1 MRISFPREA
10 QLLSWLSAGLLCIAL
25 GVIAWLTLRV
35 RALRDQRDT
44 AELQRAD
51 LAQRTAQLEANV
63 VLLEAADANRKDLVR
78 QLDEAQKLEAVG
90 QLAGGIAHD
99 FNNLLTAIHG
109 NAEILR
115 MHAGLEELRD
125 EVDEILR
132 AGRRGAELV
141 RQLLSF
147 ARRSP
152 GQIVPIDLHQTIEDS
167 ISLLRRA
174 TSPRIFVHV
183 QLEDESPIIEADP
196 ATLENA
202 LLNLGLNA
210 RDAMPEGGHLTFRT
224 KQFDHVAEALPPL
237 GAPADLPPGAWVRL
251 TVEDTGTGMDDEV
264 KQHLFEPFFTTKAPG
279 KGTGL
284 GLASVYGTIQLL
296 GGRIVVD
303 SIVDRGTV
311 FSLWIPLTEKEAQA
325 PAEAPDPNEV
335 RRRAGHILL
344 VDDDDAVRNV
354 GKKLLVELG
363 CTVST
368 AVDGLEALDFYQEHR
383 RDIDLVVLD
392 MQMPNLDGQGT
403 FRELRRINPKVR
415 VLLVSGM
422 AGREEAERCLRD
434 GALDVLAKP
443 FQLEDLSRA
452 IARYGRLQRSPNAS
466 S

>member
-1 MRISFPREA
+1 M
-10 QLLSWLSAGLLCIAL
+10 LSWLSLGLLCVAL
-25 GVIAWLTLRV
+25 ALVARLVLRLRAARTV
-35 RALRDQRDT
+35 REAAEQRH
-44 AELQRAD
+44 AELEQRC
-51 LAQRTAQLEANV
+51 LQLEESV
-63 VLLEAADANRKDLVR
+63 VLLEAADSQRKDLER
-78 QLDEAQKLEAVG
+78 QLDQAQKLEAVG

-99 FNNLLTAIHG
+99 FNNLLTAILG

-115 MHAGLEELRD
+115 MHASLGELRE

-141 RQLLSF
+141 RQMLSF

-174 TSPRIFVHV
+174 CSPRIFVHV

-210 RDAMPEGGHLTFRT
+210 RDAMPDGGHLTLKT
-224 KQFDHVAEALPPL
+224 KQFEVTTGGMIPV
-237 GAPADLPPGAWVRL
+237 GAPPDLAPGAWVRL
-251 TVEDTGTGMDDEV
+251 TVEDTGTGMEDEV
-264 KQHLFEPFFTTKAPG
+264 KAHLFEPFFTTKAPG

-303 SIVDRGTV
+303 SVVGRGTV
-311 FSLWIPLTEKEAQA
+311 FNLWIPLTDKEAQVQEA
-325 PAEAPDPNEV
+325 APDPNEV

-368 AVDGLEALDFYQEHR
+368 AVDGLDALDFYQEHR

-403 FRELRRINPKVR
+403 FRELRRMNPKVR

-422 AGREEAERCLRD
+422 AGREEAERCLGD

-443 FQLEDLSRA
+443 FRLEDLSRA
-452 IARYGRLQRSPNAS
+452 IARYGRLQRSPNATN
-466 S
+466 

>member
-1 MRISFPREA
+1 
-10 QLLSWLSAGLLCIAL
+10 LLGWLAVAHLCIAV
-25 GVIAWLTLRV
+25 GVIAWLLV
-35 RALRDQRDT
+35 RARRDRREREELARRQ
-44 AELQRAD
+44 AELDAQVLQLQATVTVLERAD
-51 LAQRTAQLEANV
+51 AQREDLE
-63 VLLEAADANRKDLVR
+63 R
-78 QLDEAQKLEAVG
+78 QLGEAQKLEAIG
-90 QLAGGIAHD
+90 QLAGGVAHD
-99 FNNLLTAIHG
+99 FNNLLTAILG
-109 NAEILR
+109 NAELLR
-115 MHAGLEELRD
+115 MHAGMDELRD

-167 ISLLRRA
+167 LSLLRRA

-183 QLEDESPIIEADP
+183 AFEDESPIIEADP

-210 RDAMPEGGHLTFRT
+210 RDAMPEGGHLTFST
-224 KQFDHVAEALPPL
+224 KQFEHVADR
-237 GAPADLPPGAWVRL
+237 APPPGAPPDLPHGSWVRL
-251 TVEDTGTGMDDEV
+251 VVEDTGSGMDDEV
-264 KQHLFEPFFTTKAPG
+264 KAHLFEPFFTTKPPG

-303 SIVDRGTV
+303 SSVDRGTT
-311 FSLWIPLTEKEAQA
+311 FNLWIPLTEKDPHPLE
-325 PAEAPDPNEV
+325 ETPDPNEV

-368 AVDGLEALDFYQEHR
+368 AVDGLDALDFYEEHR

-403 FRELRRINPKVR
+403 FRELRRMNPKVR

-422 AGREEAERCLRD
+422 AGREEAERCLDD

-443 FQLEDLSRA
+443 FRLEDLSRA
-452 IARYGRLQRSPNAS
+452 IARYGRLQRSPNAT
-466 S
+466 

>member
-1 MRISFPREA
+1 MLA
-10 QLLSWLSAGLLCIAL
+10 WL
-25 GVIAWLTLRV
+25 GVAVLAFVCAWLVLRLVVTTRERDAALADKAGIIERKKQLDATV
-35 RALRDQRDT
+35 RAL
-44 AELQRAD
+44 ESSN
-51 LAQRTAQLEANV
+51 AQRHVLEQQLA
-63 VLLEAADANRKDLVR
+63 
-78 QLDEAQKLEAVG
+78 EAQKLEAVG

-99 FNNLLTAIHG
+99 FNNLLTAILG
-109 NAEILR
+109 NAEIVR
-115 MHAGLEELRD
+115 MNTGLGELRE

-132 AGRRGAELV
+132 AGRRGSELV

-174 TSPRIFVHV
+174 TSPKIFVHV
-183 QLEDESPIIEADP
+183 QFEDESPIIEADP

-210 RDAMPEGGHLTFRT
+210 RDAMPDGGHLTFRT
-224 KQFDHVAEALPPL
+224 KQFSYLPEGL
-237 GAPADLPPGAWVRL
+237 TPPGAPPDLPHGDWVRL
-251 TVEDTGTGMDDEV
+251 TVEDSGTGMEDEV
-264 KQHLFEPFFTTKAPG
+264 KAHLFEPFFTTKAPG

-284 GLASVYGTIQLL
+284 GLASVYGTVQTL
-296 GGRIVVD
+296 GGRISVESSVG
-303 SIVDRGTV
+303 RGTT
-311 FSLWIPLTEKEAQA
+311 FHLWIPLTDKEAV
-325 PAEAPDPNEV
+325 PVEEAPDPNEV

-354 GKKLLVELG
+354 AKKLLVELG

-403 FRELRRINPKVR
+403 FRELRRMNPKVR

-422 AGREEAERCLRD
+422 AGREEAERCLSD

-443 FQLEDLSRA
+443 FRLEDLSRA
-452 IARYGRLQRSPNAS
+452 IARYGRLQRSPNAG
-466 S
+466 

>member
-1 MRISFPREA
+1 MLA
-10 QLLSWLSAGLLCIAL
+10 WL
-25 GVIAWLTLRV
+25 GVAVLV
-35 RALRDQRDT
+35 VVCAL
-44 AELQRAD
+44 
-51 LAQRTAQLEANV
+51 LAQRLVVTRRERDAALADKAGIIERKKELDATVKALESSNAQRHVLEQ
-63 VLLEAADANRKDLVR
+63 
-78 QLDEAQKLEAVG
+78 QLAEAQKLEAVG

-99 FNNLLTAIHG
+99 FNNLLTAILG
-109 NAEILR
+109 NAEIVR
-115 MHAGLEELRD
+115 MNTGLGELRE

-132 AGRRGAELV
+132 AGRRGSELV

-152 GQIVPIDLHQTIEDS
+152 GQIVPIDLHQTIDDS

-174 TSPRIFVHV
+174 TSPKIFVHV

-210 RDAMPEGGHLTFRT
+210 RDAMPDGGHLTFRT
-224 KQFDHVAEALPPL
+224 KQFSYLPDGL
-237 GAPADLPPGAWVRL
+237 APPSAPPDLPHGDWVRL
-251 TVEDTGTGMDDEV
+251 TVEDSGTGMDDEV
-264 KQHLFEPFFTTKAPG
+264 KAHLFEPFFTTKAPG

-284 GLASVYGTIQLL
+284 GLASVYGTVQTL
-296 GGRIVVD
+296 GGRINVESAVG
-303 SIVDRGTV
+303 RGTT
-311 FSLWIPLTEKEAQA
+311 FHLWIPLTDKEAVA
-325 PAEAPDPNEV
+325 PEEAPDPNEV

-354 GKKLLVELG
+354 AKKLLVELG

-383 RDIDLVVLD
+383 REIDLVVLD

-403 FRELRRINPKVR
+403 FRELRRMNPKVR

-422 AGREEAERCLRD
+422 VGREEAERCLSD

-443 FQLEDLSRA
+443 FRLEDLSRA
-452 IARYGRLQRSPNAS
+452 IARYGRLQRSPNAG
-466 S
+466 